1 MTPSL
6 QDKGAEEEMK
16 AEHTIPVPRPTIKD
30 LNCWMVVGFDRLYGL
45 EFDAYSDREVS
56 AHVRIAEQ
64 HKQPMGIVHG
74 GLYAT
79 IAESIAT
86 IAAVVSVADDGK
98 TAIGLSNNTSF
109 IRPISQGSAH
119 AVGRRRHSGRTTQVW
134 DVEISD
140 DDGRPCALTRVTIAI
155 RPSTPNAT

>member
-1 MTPSL
+1 MLPLHGRET
-6 QDKGAEEEMK
+6 EE
-16 AEHTIPVPRPTIKD
+16 ASAAPHPTLED
-30 LNCWMVVGFDRLYGL
+30 LNRWMVVGFDQLYGL
-45 EFDAYSDREVS
+45 ELDAYSDREVS
-56 AHVRIAEQ
+56 AHVRITEQ

-79 IAESIAT
+79 IAESVAT
-86 IAAVVSVADDGK
+86 IAAVVSVAKEGN
-98 TAIGLSNNTSF
+98 TAVGLSNNTSF
-109 IRPISQGSAH
+109 IRPISQGNAH

-155 RPSTPNAT
+155 RPQHA